1 MSSYNHKIL
10 VDKYASKWASDN
22 VCAATDFS
30 DKPKK
35 YVLVEFPYPSGSG
48 LHMGHFF
55 RFTLPDIYSRKLR
68 MSGYN
73 VLFPLGFDAFGLP
86 AENFAIKTGVH
97 PAETTK
103 KAVEVYTKSFKEAG
117 FGTDWDRVVD
127 TTDPLYYKWTQWIF
141 LKFFEAGLAELREE
155 PVWWCEGL
163 KSVLANEEVTEDL
176 QGRKVSERG
185 EFPVEKRNLKQW
197 VLKMTVYA
205 DKLLEGLENV
215 DYFDHIKTAQRNWIG
230 RSEGARIKFP
240 LICDDK
246 DVDQQIEVFTTRPDT
261 LFGATFMVLA
271 PEHPLIDQ
279 LKESISNWTEI
290 QQYRDST
297 RNMSDLERQS
307 AKEKSG
313 VLVKGVA
320 AKQPL
325 AQDSTHIP
333 IYLADY
339 VLMGYG
345 TGAIMA
351 VPAHDQRD
359 FDFAKKYQIPII
371 QTIFSKPPQR
381 DNDEET
387 ALLPF
392 ADENGFVQVTDPIKK
407 MLSESNQ
414 NVATPLDCKGMKNA
428 VISALEKKGLGER
441 EVAFRLRDWVF
452 SRQRYWG
459 EPIPIIHLQDGTM
472 RAVARTDDAEEVKA
486 NLPLILPDV
495 PDFTPSSDGT
505 SPLARNKEWVATTD
519 PAGNPASRE
528 TNTMPNWAGSCWYY
542 LRYLDPNN
550 DQCFAD
556 KEKMTYW
563 LPVDRYFGGAEH
575 TTRHLLYSRFWHRF
589 LYDQDLVGTKEPYQW
604 RMDGGILL
612 GADGKKQSKSAG
624 NGVDLNEQLEKYG
637 ADALRLAICFM
648 GPYDG
653 TFPWNAGGLKAC
665 RKLVET
671 IYELQVR
678 VHPGIE
684 DQSILRS
691 YHRMVKRVTSMADE
705 LKMNTAVSEFMI
717 FVNELK
723 KADQIDREI
732 WLGFIKLLAPF
743 TPFLSEELWQ
753 SINDYSSWKRENSV
767 HLQQWPGY
775 NPELA
780 KDDVLIVGIQVN
792 GKVRGE
798 IELSAQDTQESVQ
811 TRVMQMPN
819 ITKWLEDKEI
829 KKFIYIPA
837 KIVSIV
843 TKN

>member
-1 MSSYNHKIL
+1 MNSYNHRTL
-10 VDKYASKWASDN
+10 VEKYAAKWAKDN
-22 VCAATDFS
+22 VCAALDFS

-35 YVLVEFPYPSGSG
+35 YILVEFPYPSGSG

-55 RFTLPDIYSRKLR
+55 RFALPDIYSRKLR

-86 AENFAIKTGVH
+86 AENYAIKTGVH

-103 KAVEVYTKSFKEAG
+103 KAIEVFTKSFKEAG
-117 FGTDWDRVVD
+117 FGTDWDRLID
-127 TTDPLYYKWTQWIF
+127 TTDPQYYKWTQWIF

-155 PVWWCEGL
+155 PVWWCEEL
-163 KSVLANEEVTEDL
+163 KSVLANEEVTEDS

-185 EFPVEKRNLKQW
+185 EHPVEKRNLKQW
-197 VLKMTVYA
+197 ILKMTSYA
-205 DKLLEGLENV
+205 EKLLEGLENV

-240 LICDDK
+240 LVCGENSS
-246 DVDQQIEVFTTRPDT
+246 DQQIEVFTTRPDT

-271 PEHPLIDQ
+271 PEHPLIDK
-279 LKESISNWTEI
+279 LKSSITNWFEI
-290 QQYRDST
+290 QEYRDST

-307 AKEKSG
+307 AKEKTG
-313 VLVKGVA
+313 VLVKGIAV
-320 AKQPL
+320 KHPL
-325 AQDSTHIP
+325 AQDYIRIP
-333 IYLADY
+333 VYLADY

-359 FDFAKKYQIPII
+359 YDFANKYGIPIV
-371 QTIFSKPPQR
+371 QTIFPSDR
-381 DNDEET
+381 DSCNCEAT
-387 ALLPF
+387 TLPF
-392 ADENGFVQVTDPIKK
+392 IEEDGLVKLTKPVQQMLTDSGQTI
-407 MLSESNQ
+407 SR
-414 NVATPLDCKGMKNA
+414 PLDCSQMKQV
-428 VISALEKKGLGER
+428 VIRALEKLGLGKKEI
-441 EVAFRLRDWVF
+441 AYKLRDWVF

-459 EPIPIIHLQDGTM
+459 EPIPVIHLKDGTIE
-472 RAVARTDDAEEVKA
+472 ALAATDNAEEVA
-486 NLPLILPDV
+486 RNLPLRLPDV

-519 PAGNPASRE
+519 RSGNAASRE

-542 LRYLDPNN
+542 LRYLDPKN
-550 DQCFAD
+550 DHCFAD
-556 KEKMTYW
+556 NQKMNYW

-589 LYDQDLVGTKEPYQW
+589 LYDQGLVNTAEPYQW

-653 TFPWNAGGLKAC
+653 TFPWSEGGLKAC

-671 IYELQVR
+671 IYELQER
-678 VHPGIE
+678 VDSKEQEQPVLG
-684 DQSILRS
+684 S
-691 YHRMVKRVTSMADE
+691 YHRMVKRVTNMVDD

-723 KADQIDREI
+723 KVKHINQDI
-732 WLGFIKLLAPF
+732 WRGFIRLLAPF

-753 SINDYSSWKRENSV
+753 NTHQYQKWQKENSV
-767 HLQQWPGY
+767 HLQKWPEFD
-775 NPELA
+775 PELA
-780 KDDVLIVGIQVN
+780 KEGLLVVGIQVN
-792 GKVRGE
+792 GKIRGE
-798 IELSAQDTQESVQ
+798 IELSPQDNQESVQ
-811 TRVMQMPN
+811 SRVMQMTN
-819 ITKWLEDKEI
+819 VTKWLDNREI
-829 KKFIYIPA
+829 KKFIYLPG

-843 TKN
+843 TK